1 MLELCVDNMTLDL
14 ENDRS
19 GTIGILLSSTIIPDY
34 PMQITNR
41 LSIISLALYFVHKAP
56 IQGGQAGFWILEK
69 DLDFIGI
76 RDLKDQRISDQREE
90 EESRGSGVA

>member
-19 GTIGILLSSTIIPDY
+19 GTIGILLSSTIIHANY
-34 PMQITNR
+34 KS
-41 LSIISLALYFVHKAP
+41 SIDISLALYFVHKAP

-69 DLDFIGI
+69 DLDFIGT
-76 RDLKDQRISDQREE
+76 DQGWISRIKG
-90 EESRGSGVA
+90 EESRVAGRGVA